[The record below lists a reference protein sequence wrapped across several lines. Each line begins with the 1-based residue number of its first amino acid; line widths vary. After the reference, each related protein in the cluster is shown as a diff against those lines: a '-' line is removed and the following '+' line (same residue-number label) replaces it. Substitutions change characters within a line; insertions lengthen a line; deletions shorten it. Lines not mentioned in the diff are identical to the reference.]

1 MASVKVRLVRSMIG
15 ATPKQRRTLTAMG
28 LRKIRQVKELPD
40 NPAVQGMI
48 RTVDHMVEVVE

>member
-1 MASVKVRLVRSMIG
+1 MLVRSKIG
-15 ATPKQRRTLTAMG
+15 ATPKQRKTLAAMG

-48 RTVDHMVEVVE
+48 NAVDHMVEVVK